1 MKQIKKSLLL
11 SLVLGSIALSSC
23 GGGGGTKY
31 TVTFDLNGGEGEIA
45 PVQVKEGGKVKEPTA
60 PTKTD
65 AVKGEIKFAGWYN
78 GDTIWSFKLS
88 TVKKDITLTARW
100 LEKYTVRFDGVSDPA
115 LATQYIDRGSQI
127 TKPADPTQAGKVFY
141 GWKNKTNGGQIWDFT
156 NERLGKV
163 MMDCEFE
170 PFFVDAGAEAQYLEA
185 ELCPNILDMEGSTY
199 SGGSQGRGL
208 IGSDSQHA
216 LGAHGDYIRPNG
228 RDAEYATASSDQT
241 KVFGGYVH
249 HMYNRGN
256 HLDWNFT
263 SDVAATNV
271 TMLMRLSAE
280 YSKDSGHPDGEN
292 ILSFDD
298 NSFLVKVNNE
308 RIQYGS
314 VTMHN
319 VGKTGTNDFLP
330 FQDFFLSVSVSL
342 NAGANK
348 IEMIA
353 DNSDFDT
360 GTLVAVCPVI
370 DCVKLYTSA
379 TLTWAEADISC
390 MDKA

>member
-1 MKQIKKSLLL
+1 MKKVKKSLLL
-11 SLVLGSIALSSC
+11 SLVLGSMALTSC
-23 GGGGGTKY
+23 GGGGTKY
-31 TVTFDLNGGEGEIA
+31 TVTFDLNGGEGAIA
-45 PVQVKEGGKVKEPTA
+45 PIQVKEGGKIKEPTA
-60 PTKTD
+60 PTKVD
-65 AVKGEIKFAGWYN
+65 PVKGNIKFAGWYN
-78 GDTIWSFKLS
+78 GDAIWSFKMS
-88 TVKKDITLTARW
+88 KVTKNITLKARW
-100 LEKYTVRFDGVSDPA
+100 LEKYTVTFDGVSDPA

-127 TKPADPTQAGKVFY
+127 TKPANPTQSGKTFY
-141 GWKNKTNGGQIWDFT
+141 GWKNKTNGGQIWNFD

-170 PFFVDAGAEAQYLEA
+170 PFFVDSSIEPQFLEA

-208 IGSDSQHA
+208 IKDDTGHELGSS
-216 LGAHGDYIRPNG
+216 GNYIRPNG
-228 RDAEYATASSDQT
+228 IEAEYATDSSDQS
-241 KVFGGYVH
+241 KVFGGLVH
-249 HMYNRGN
+249 HMYNQGN

-263 SDVAATNV
+263 SSAAATNV

-280 YSKDSGHPDGEN
+280 YSTDSGHPDGEN
-292 ILSFDD
+292 ILSFND

-314 VTMHN
+314 ITMHN

-330 FQDFFLSVSVSL
+330 VQDFLLSVTVSL
-342 NAGANK
+342 NAGPNK

-353 DNSDFDT
+353 DNRDFDT

-370 DCVKLYTSA
+370 DCVKLYTSS
-379 TLTWAEADISC
+379 TITWSEADISC